1 MTQFRPGRFEILPM
15 VIKNLLIIN
24 VLVFLAQ
31 STISKST
38 FNFEDV
44 FALHTLQSKLFR
56 PWQFFT
62 YMFLH
67 GGFPHILFNMI
78 ALWMFGATLESLWGP
93 GRFLVFYIACG
104 LGAALC
110 HMGVL
115 YFENEAMLAQLH
127 AINSDGALQ
136 GFIEKYGDAYHVPYS
151 IDGANQLAEALMNV
165 GTLGASGAVF
175 GCLAAFGYLFPN
187 DYIYYNFLIPIKVKW
202 FVLIYA
208 GSELINA
215 IQNSAGDNVA
225 HVAHLGGALVGFLM
239 VYYWKKSNHRGIY

>member
-15 VIKNLLIIN
+15 VVKNLIIIN

-31 STISKST
+31 STLPKDA
-38 FNFEDV
+38 FNFDDV
-44 FALHTLQSKLFR
+44 FALHTLQSKVFR

-67 GGFPHILFNMI
+67 GGFWHLLFNMV

-115 YFENEAMLAQLH
+115 FFENQPIVNEFNSLSAASQLQYSENLN
-127 AINSDGALQ
+127 AILNT
-136 GFIEKYGDAYHVPYS
+136 P
-151 IDGANQLAEALMNV
+151 
-165 GTLGASGAVF
+165 TLGASGAVF

-187 DYIYYNFLIPIKVKW
+187 DYIYYYFLVPIKVKW

-239 VYYWKKSNHRGIY
+239 VYYWKKGNRRSIY